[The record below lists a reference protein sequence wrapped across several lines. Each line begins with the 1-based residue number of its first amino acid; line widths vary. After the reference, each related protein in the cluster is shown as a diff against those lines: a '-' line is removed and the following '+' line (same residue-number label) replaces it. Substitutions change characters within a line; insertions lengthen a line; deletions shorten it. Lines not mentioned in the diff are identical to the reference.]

1 MHALDSVVLVLLV
14 AVITVI
20 LCRRFRI
27 PIMLG
32 YLVVGFISGPGV
44 LKLVPQTESTD
55 FLGEIGIVFL
65 MFSIGLEFSLATL
78 RSMKRLVFGL
88 GSLQVILTMLLVMAV
103 SSLLGF
109 PLLASF
115 TLAGALAVS
124 STAIV
129 SRLMSENNELGS
141 PHGQIAM
148 GILLMQDIAVVP
160 IMILMRTLAGD
171 ASSLWVE
178 LPLALIKMVAVLL
191 LLLYFGEKLLRP
203 WFNLVAKQEQSE
215 LFMLNVL
222 LVVLS
227 VAYLTELAGLSLA
240 LGAFVAG
247 MLIAETQYRFQVE
260 DDIRPFR
267 DILLGFFF
275 ITVGMK
281 LDLHVL
287 IQHYSTIIIFVLIL
301 LIIKA
306 LIIYGIAIWDKHSKK
321 NSFQAA
327 LYLAQGGEFGFVLLS
342 LALNDKLIS
351 PDLVQAG
358 TAAILISM
366 LISPIIIG
374 LTPKITKRLFKS
386 NWEEQSVDLHHV
398 LVENMSKN
406 DHVILIGF
414 GHTGQTVARL
424 LQQENINYYVLDLNA
439 KRVQAARLAGEPI
452 AFGDAKRRDILMA
465 AGLKRA
471 RMLILSSRS
480 FKENEHILA
489 LVMSIRPTLPVIVRG
504 NTQEQINQLSEK
516 GASSIVSEDQEVG
529 LVLASETM
537 LNYGMPYHQVYKIIR
552 SVRQNKYSAVRE
564 MFLGD
569 DELAQAQN
577 DKNLYRDS
585 IQITQNAHFIGKPV
599 TELPLQALRIG
610 LIGIR
615 RGSYS
620 HKNTTENMVL
630 QENDVLMVIGLPAEV
645 EKLRQLILD
654 GE

>member
-1 MHALDSVVLVLLV
+1 
-14 AVITVI
+14 
-20 LCRRFRI
+20 
-27 PIMLG
+27 
-32 YLVVGFISGPGV
+32 
-44 LKLVPQTESTD
+44 
-55 FLGEIGIVFL
+55 
-65 MFSIGLEFSLATL
+65 
-78 RSMKRLVFGL
+78 
-88 GSLQVILTMLLVMAV
+88 
-103 SSLLGF
+103 
-109 PLLASF
+109 
-115 TLAGALAVS
+115 
-124 STAIV
+124 
-129 SRLMSENNELGS
+129 
-141 PHGQIAM
+141 
-148 GILLMQDIAVVP
+148 
-160 IMILMRTLAGD
+160 
-171 ASSLWVE
+171 
-178 LPLALIKMVAVLL
+178 
-191 LLLYFGEKLLRP
+191 
-203 WFNLVAKQEQSE
+203 
-215 LFMLNVL
+215 
-222 LVVLS
+222 
-227 VAYLTELAGLSLA
+227 
-240 LGAFVAG
+240 
-247 MLIAETQYRFQVE
+247 
-260 DDIRPFR
+260 
-267 DILLGFFF
+267 
-275 ITVGMK
+275 
-281 LDLHVL
+281 
-287 IQHYSTIIIFVLIL
+287 
-301 LIIKA
+301 
-306 LIIYGIAIWDKHSKK
+306 
-321 NSFQAA
+321 
-327 LYLAQGGEFGFVLLS
+327 
-342 LALNDKLIS
+342 
-351 PDLVQAG
+351 
-358 TAAILISM
+358 
-366 LISPIIIG
+366 
-374 LTPKITKRLFKS
+374 
-386 NWEEQSVDLHHV
+386 
-398 LVENMSKN
+398 
-406 DHVILIGF
+406 
-414 GHTGQTVARL
+414 RL

>member
-88 GSLQVILTMLLVMAV
+88 GSLQVILTMLLVMTV

-358 TAAILISM
+358 TASILISM
-366 LISPIIIG
+366 LISPLIIG

-504 NTQEQINQLSEK
+504 NTHEQINQLSEK